1 MDSGANSVGSVGES
15 PPPPLSPPGRPAAK
29 GRGLRRWRRIPRGHH
44 DDEGGSPAGPVAAS
58 VAAAAGPASAEVD
71 LAQLH
76 KRRLPVGA
84 DAPKGKQEAAA
95 EEDSPVASVESSFV
109 PPEAPPSPSPAPA
122 PGPALTSLDPDLGL
136 LIASAGFS
144 VGAGGADS
152 DNSDDRTSKSSTALP
167 RHDFSLAGFGRDRDR
182 ARSRAPGAAAHAKN
196 LRTARARGA
205 GARAVSAASSTVEPE
220 NSRSSVESDL
230 RSTGAAHARKSS
242 AGISSNGV
250 HKFLYT
256 DGDHSD
262 DEAPSEHLRSAAGG
276 FYKDNGSAV
285 GRMAMGNGDLYAHDH
300 GFHEGSIGKGENGGI
315 HSGLDPYTDS
325 ISMLQ
330 SAQEALENELQM
342 FVEIGKESSDNST
355 DNYDENEWSSS
366 PNCEDFSE
374 EISEKLKLLESK
386 LEEASLLIDEKDS
399 RILELDTLN
408 KTKPGET
415 ALYNSKLL
423 SLQSEVDQLLMEKM
437 EAEIQ
442 CFILKRASEAW
453 QPQTE
458 GQGTLQEAQK
468 TLSEDH
474 KQLEVKLRHTENRAR
489 TLEEM
494 VEKLESQCKELSNA
508 SEVLKLQAGAS
519 RASLFCSVQLVLL
532 CIAAWTFV
540 ARFLP
545 SPPEFVP
552 T

>member
-1 MDSGANSVGSVGES
+1 MDSGANSVSSVGES
-15 PPPPLSPPGRPAAK
+15 PPPVSPLGRPVAK
-29 GRGLRRWRRIPRGHH
+29 GRGLRRWRRIPREHH
-44 DDEGGSPAGPVAAS
+44 DDEGSPAGPVTP
-58 VAAAAGPASAEVD
+58 AAATATPRAEED

-84 DAPKGKQEAAA
+84 DAPKGKQDAKAE

-109 PPEAPPSPSPAPA
+109 PPEAPPSPTPAPA
-122 PGPALTSLDPDLGL
+122 PTKLDPDLGF
-136 LIASAGFS
+136 LIASTGFS

-167 RHDFSLAGFGRDRDR
+167 RHDFSLAGFGRDRDK

-196 LRTARARGA
+196 LRTARARGV
-205 GARAVSAASSTVEPE
+205 GARAVSVASSTAEAE
-220 NSRSSVESDL
+220 NSRSSVESYL

-256 DGDHSD
+256 DGEHSGE
-262 DEAPSEHLRSAAGG
+262 EAPSEHLRSPAGG
-276 FYKDNGSAV
+276 FYKENGSVV
-285 GRMAMGNGDLYAHDH
+285 GRMVMGNGDLYAHDN
-300 GFHEGSIGKGENGGI
+300 GFEGSIGKGENGGI
-315 HSGLDPYTDS
+315 HSGLDPYTES

-330 SAQEALENELQM
+330 SAQEALENEIQM
-342 FVEIGKESSDNST
+342 FVEIGKENSDNST
-355 DNYDENEWSSS
+355 ANYDENEWSGS
-366 PNCEDFSE
+366 PDCEEFSE
-374 EISEKLKLLESK
+374 ELGEKLKLLESK
-386 LEEASLLIDEKDS
+386 LEEASSLIDEKNS
-399 RILELDTLN
+399 RIFELDTLN
-408 KTKPGET
+408 QTQPREV

-442 CFILKRASEAW
+442 CFILTRASEAW

-458 GQGTLQEAQK
+458 DYHTLYEAQK
-468 TLSEDH
+468 SLSEDH
-474 KQLEVKLRHTENRAR
+474 KQLEVKLRHTENRAMM
-489 TLEEM
+489 LQEM
-494 VEKLESQCKELSNA
+494 TEKLESQCKDLSNA

-519 RASLFCSVQLVLL
+519 RASLFCSIQLVLL
-532 CIAAWTFV
+532 CIAVWTFIT
-540 ARFLP
+540 RFLP
-545 SPPEFVP
+545 TPTEFVP

>member
-15 PPPPLSPPGRPAAK
+15 PPPVSSPGRPVAK
-29 GRGLRRWRRIPRGHH
+29 GRGLRRWRRIPREHH

-58 VAAAAGPASAEVD
+58 AAAATGAEVD

-95 EEDSPVASVESSFV
+95 AEVDSPVASVESSFV
-109 PPEAPPSPSPAPA
+109 PPEAPPSPSPA
-122 PGPALTSLDPDLGL
+122 PALTSLDPDLGL

-276 FYKDNGSAV
+276 FYKENGSAV
-285 GRMAMGNGDLYAHDH
+285 GRMAMGNGDLYSHDH

-315 HSGLDPYTDS
+315 HSGLDPYADS

-330 SAQEALENELQM
+330 SAQEALENGM
-342 FVEIGKESSDNST
+342 I
-355 DNYDENEWSSS
+355 
-366 PNCEDFSE
+366 
-374 EISEKLKLLESK
+374 I
-386 LEEASLLIDEKDS
+386 
-399 RILELDTLN
+399 
-408 KTKPGET
+408 
-415 ALYNSKLL
+415 
-423 SLQSEVDQLLMEKM
+423 
-437 EAEIQ
+437 
-442 CFILKRASEAW
+442 
-453 QPQTE
+453 
-458 GQGTLQEAQK
+458 
-468 TLSEDH
+468 
-474 KQLEVKLRHTENRAR
+474 
-489 TLEEM
+489 
-494 VEKLESQCKELSNA
+494 
-508 SEVLKLQAGAS
+508 
-519 RASLFCSVQLVLL
+519 
-532 CIAAWTFV
+532 
-540 ARFLP
+540 
-545 SPPEFVP
+545 
-552 T
+552 

>member
-15 PPPPLSPPGRPAAK
+15 PPPLSPPGHPAAK
-29 GRGLRRWRRIPRGHH
+29 GRGLRRWRRIPREHH

-58 VAAAAGPASAEVD
+58 APAAAGAASAEVD

-109 PPEAPPSPSPAPA
+109 LLEAPPSPSPAPA
-122 PGPALTSLDPDLGL
+122 PVPVLTSLDPDLGL

-242 AGISSNGV
+242 AGVSSNGV

-262 DEAPSEHLRSAAGG
+262 DEAPSEHLRSSAGG
-276 FYKDNGSAV
+276 FYKENGSAV

-315 HSGLDPYTDS
+315 HSGLDPYADS

-386 LEEASLLIDEKDS
+386 LEEASLLIDEKDA

-453 QPQTE
+453 QPQTKD
-458 GQGTLQEAQK
+458 QGTLHEAQK
-468 TLSEDH
+468 SLSEDH

-489 TLEEM
+489 TLEDL

-532 CIAAWTFV
+532 CIAVWTFV

>member
-1 MDSGANSVGSVGES
+1 MDSVANNVSSVGES
-15 PPPPLSPPGRPAAK
+15 PPPVSPPGRPVAK
-29 GRGLRRWRRIPRGHH
+29 GRGLRRWRRIPREHH
-44 DDEGGSPAGPVAAS
+44 DDEGSPAGPVTP
-58 VAAAAGPASAEVD
+58 AAATATPRAEED

-84 DAPKGKQEAAA
+84 DAPKGKQDAKAE

-109 PPEAPPSPSPAPA
+109 PPEAPPSPTPAPA
-122 PGPALTSLDPDLGL
+122 PTKLDPDLGF
-136 LIASAGFS
+136 LIASTGFS

-196 LRTARARGA
+196 LRTARARGV
-205 GARAVSAASSTVEPE
+205 GARAVSVASSTAEAE

-256 DGDHSD
+256 DGEHSD
-262 DEAPSEHLRSAAGG
+262 EEAPSEHLRSPAGG
-276 FYKDNGSAV
+276 FYKENGSVV
-285 GRMAMGNGDLYAHDH
+285 GRMVMGNGDLYAHDN
-300 GFHEGSIGKGENGGI
+300 GFEGSIGKGENGGI
-315 HSGLDPYTDS
+315 HSGLDPYTES

-330 SAQEALENELQM
+330 SAQEALENEIQM
-342 FVEIGKESSDNST
+342 FVEIGKENSDNST
-355 DNYDENEWSSS
+355 ANYDENEWSGS
-366 PNCEDFSE
+366 PDCEEFSE
-374 EISEKLKLLESK
+374 ELGEKLKLLKSK
-386 LEEASLLIDEKDS
+386 LEEASSLIDEKNS
-399 RILELDTLN
+399 RIFELDTLN
-408 KTKPGET
+408 QTQPREV

-442 CFILKRASEAW
+442 CFILTRASEAW

-458 GQGTLQEAQK
+458 DHHTLYEAQK
-468 TLSEDH
+468 SLSEDH
-474 KQLEVKLRHTENRAR
+474 KQLEVKLRHTENRAMM
-489 TLEEM
+489 LQEM
-494 VEKLESQCKELSNA
+494 TEKLESQCKDLSNA

-519 RASLFCSVQLVLL
+519 RASLFCSIQLVLL
-532 CIAAWTFV
+532 CIAVWTFIT
-540 ARFLP
+540 RFLP
-545 SPPEFVP
+545 TPTEFVP

>member
-15 PPPPLSPPGRPAAK
+15 PPPVSSPGRPVAK
-29 GRGLRRWRRIPRGHH
+29 GRGLRRWRRIPREHH

-58 VAAAAGPASAEVD
+58 AAAATGAEVD

-95 EEDSPVASVESSFV
+95 AEVDSPVASVESSFV
-109 PPEAPPSPSPAPA
+109 PPEAPPSPSPA
-122 PGPALTSLDPDLGL
+122 PALTSLDPDLGL

-276 FYKDNGSAV
+276 FYKENGSAV
-285 GRMAMGNGDLYAHDH
+285 GRMAMGNGDLYSHDH

-315 HSGLDPYTDS
+315 HSGLDPYADS

-355 DNYDENEWSSS
+355 DNSDENEWSSS

-437 EAEIQ
+437 EADIQ

-458 GQGTLQEAQK
+458 GQGALQEAQK

-489 TLEEM
+489 TLEDL

-532 CIAAWTFV
+532 CIAVWTFV

>member
-15 PPPPLSPPGRPAAK
+15 PPPVSPPGRPVAK
-29 GRGLRRWRRIPRGHH
+29 GRGLRRWRRIPREHH
-44 DDEGGSPAGPVAAS
+44 DDEGGSPAGPVAAA
-58 VAAAAGPASAEVD
+58 VPADAGAEVD

-84 DAPKGKQEAAA
+84 DAPKGKQEVAAD
-95 EEDSPVASVESSFV
+95 EDSPVASVESSFV
-109 PPEAPPSPSPAPA
+109 PPEAPPSPSPATTPA
-122 PGPALTSLDPDLGL
+122 PAPTSLDPDLGL

-167 RHDFSLAGFGRDRDR
+167 RHDFSLAGFGRERDR

-205 GARAVSAASSTVEPE
+205 GARAVSVASSTVEPE

-256 DGDHSD
+256 DGDHSE
-262 DEAPSEHLRSAAGG
+262 DEAPSEHLGSAAGS
-276 FYKDNGSAV
+276 FYKENGSAV
-285 GRMAMGNGDLYAHDH
+285 GRMAMGNGDLYAHGH
-300 GFHEGSIGKGENGGI
+300 GFHEGSISKGENGGI

-325 ISMLQ
+325 MSLLQ

-355 DNYDENEWSSS
+355 DIYDENEWISS
-366 PNCEDFSE
+366 PNCEYFSE

-408 KTKPGET
+408 QTQPREA

-458 GQGTLQEAQK
+458 GQGTLHEAQK
-468 TLSEDH
+468 SLSEDH
-474 KQLEVKLRHTENRAR
+474 KQLEVKLRRTENRAR

-532 CIAAWTFV
+532 CVAVWTFV

-545 SPPEFVP
+545 TPPEFVP

>member
-15 PPPPLSPPGRPAAK
+15 PPPVSPPGRPVAK
-29 GRGLRRWRRIPRGHH
+29 GRGLRRWRRIPREHH
-44 DDEGGSPAGPVAAS
+44 DDEGGSPAGPVAA
-58 VAAAAGPASAEVD
+58 A
-71 LAQLH
+71 
-76 KRRLPVGA
+76 
-84 DAPKGKQEAAA
+84 
-95 EEDSPVASVESSFV
+95 
-109 PPEAPPSPSPAPA
+109 APPTLALRWTWRSSISAVSPSAPTRQ
-122 PGPALTSLDPDLGL
+122 GE
-136 LIASAGFS
+136 AG
-144 VGAGGADS
+144 
-152 DNSDDRTSKSSTALP
+152 
-167 RHDFSLAGFGRDRDR
+167 
-182 ARSRAPGAAAHAKN
+182 
-196 LRTARARGA
+196 
-205 GARAVSAASSTVEPE
+205 
-220 NSRSSVESDL
+220 
-230 RSTGAAHARKSS
+230 
-242 AGISSNGV
+242 
-250 HKFLYT
+250 
-256 DGDHSD
+256 
-262 DEAPSEHLRSAAGG
+262 
-276 FYKDNGSAV
+276 
-285 GRMAMGNGDLYAHDH
+285 
-300 GFHEGSIGKGENGGI
+300 
-315 HSGLDPYTDS
+315 GLDPYTDS
-325 ISMLQ
+325 MSLLQ

-355 DNYDENEWSSS
+355 DIYDENEWISS
-366 PNCEDFSE
+366 PNCEYFSE

-408 KTKPGET
+408 QTQPREA

-437 EAEIQ
+437 GEIQ

-458 GQGTLQEAQK
+458 GQGTLHEAQK
-468 TLSEDH
+468 SLSEDH

-532 CIAAWTFV
+532 CVAVWTFV

-545 SPPEFVP
+545 TPPEFVP